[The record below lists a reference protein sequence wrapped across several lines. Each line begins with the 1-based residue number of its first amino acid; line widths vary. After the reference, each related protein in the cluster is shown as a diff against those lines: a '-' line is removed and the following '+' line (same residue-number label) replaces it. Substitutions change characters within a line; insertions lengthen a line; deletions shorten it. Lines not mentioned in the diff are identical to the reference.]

1 MFQIDIIEQCKN
13 NDRRAQMTLYKQY
26 CQAMFCVA
34 MRYLKNEND
43 AEDVLQESFINAFQK
58 IHQFKGDVSFG
69 AWLKKIVIHKSID
82 FIKAKQ
88 LKTVA
93 LQESYMQVVEDR
105 DWNVED
111 GVRVK
116 QVLQAIS
123 DLPVKYRFVVQL
135 YLVEGYDH
143 GEISTILKITPTACR
158 TRLLRGKGQLKELL
172 KKKKYVTGS

>member
-26 CQAMFCVA
+26 CQAMFYVA

-43 AEDVLQESFINAFQK
+43 AEDVLQESFIKAFQK

-69 AWLKKIVIHKSID
+69 VWLKKIVIHKSID

-93 LQESYMQVVEDR
+93 LEESYMQVVEDG
-105 DWNVED
+105 DWNVDD